1 MNIFIHLSLIKKI
14 EIYNI
19 NETELKLFNILG
31 VSKRIDNY
39 NEWIKIG
46 CLMYSLYQKN
56 GIELFIE
63 LSKKSIKFIDQ
74 AYVINKYNTFSK
86 RIYSLRTLH
95 YLCKRDNPEEYNQI
109 ITKNDIDGTK
119 IINPIYIDKRY
130 LLDLDSKLDN
140 NDLFTSTINNF
151 FENNDLK
158 CVSIKS
164 PYNTGKTQLLKLII
178 TKYNQPK
185 ILFISY
191 RISLSI
197 DLMNNFKH

>member
-1 MNIFIHLSLIKKI
+1 M
-14 EIYNI
+14 
-19 NETELKLFNILG
+19 
-31 VSKRIDNY
+31 D
-39 NEWIKIG
+39 
-46 CLMYSLYQKN
+46 KN
-56 GIELFIE
+56 WLFIIFSI
-63 LSKKSIKFIDQ
+63 SKKSIKFIDQ

-86 RIYSLRTLH
+86 RIYSIRTLH
-95 YLCKRDNPEEYNQI
+95 YLCKRDNPEEYNKI
-109 ITKNDIDGTK
+109 ITKIDIDETK

-191 RISLSI
+191 GISLRI